1 MTVDI
6 KGNLYITAGDPSGI
20 IVYTP
25 VGNEIAFIPTPFGP
39 RNVTFEEA
47 HRIGLYTLQLELAFI
62 RSNSIL
68 RVIILANSMI
78 KN

>member
-39 RNVTFEEA
+39 RNVTFGRGSS
-47 HRIGLYTLQLELAFI
+47 HRTLYITAGVSLYQ
-62 RSNSIL
+62 
-68 RVIILANSMI
+68 I
-78 KN
+78 KLNIKGYHPSKFDD